1 MDSDTLVNLVLVLAF
16 VVIGGVFAGTEM
28 AIVSLRESQIKKI
41 ERSGRQG
48 ARTAAL
54 VRDPNLFLSAV
65 QIGVTV
71 AGFFSSAY
79 GASTIAPDIA
89 PLIEQAGLSASA
101 AQTVAL
107 IGMTLVIAYLSL
119 VFGELVP
126 KRLAM
131 QRSVGFTRVLAPPLN
146 LFAKLMRPVIWLLS
160 ASTNTVVRLLGGDP
174 HAATEE
180 VSADEIRE
188 MVVDTRGIGPVSRS
202 ILTDVFEA
210 GDRRL
215 VEVMRPRTDVHFLDG
230 TLPVTQAY
238 RTALSL
244 PHSRYP
250 VTGED
255 IDDILGF
262 VHIRDLV
269 VADADG
275 DGVIEAPPRTLG
287 EIVRPIPYLP
297 KTNHVLRTL
306 QYMRKEGHH
315 IGLVVD
321 EYGGTAGIVTLEDL
335 VEELVGEIYDEFDTG
350 PREHEDTV
358 LRKGEAVLVDGG
370 LIIQEVPAET
380 GLTIP
385 EGPYETV
392 GGFVMERL
400 GRVTRPGDVVEVDGY
415 RLEVL
420 ATDRTRVE
428 RVRITRLPPAET
440 TATDPAG

>member
-1 MDSDTLVNLVLVLAF
+1 MDSDTLVNLLLVLAF

-41 ERSGRQG
+41 ERSGRKG

-54 VRDPNLFLSAV
+54 VRNPNLFLSAV

-89 PLIEQAGLSASA
+89 PLLEQAGLSASA

-210 GDRRL
+210 GERRL
-215 VEVMRPRTDVHFLDG
+215 AEVMRPRTDVEFLDG
-230 TLPVTQAY
+230 TLPVTEAY

-255 IDDILGF
+255 IDDVLGF

-275 DGVIEAPPRTLG
+275 DGVIEAPPRTLA
-287 EIVRPIPYLP
+287 EIVRPIPFLP
-297 KTNHVLRTL
+297 RTNHVLRTL
-306 QYMRKEGHH
+306 QFMRKGGHH
-315 IGLVVD
+315 VGVVVD

-350 PREHEDTV
+350 AREHEDTV
-358 LRKGEAVLVDGG
+358 LRSGETVLVDGG
-370 LIIQEVPAET
+370 LIIQEVPAEA

-385 EGPYETV
+385 EGVYETV

-400 GRVTRPGDVVEVDGY
+400 GRVARPGDVVEVDEF

-428 RVRITRLPPAET
+428 RVRISRLPQHGT
-440 TATDPAG
+440 TATEAAG